1 MSSNAV
7 QCQKI
12 QVDASS
18 CRFLVPSSA
27 VECHIRP
34 QHRSTPGATQPAATV
49 SGLPGQAHA
58 MIRTVSS
65 ADDRSNIDDV
75 IAFAPSRGRFVGS
88 LVALPV
94 LGRARLQASPKP
106 CGVLDVRP
114 EWTQRWSV
122 TGRQARRPSGQ
133 AHRAWPSRRY
143 WWGQPPRRRVISRPI
158 SAPTPARSMAAL
170 GLPRLS
176 VHPRP
181 NRRGT
186 SSVCRPCTP

>member
-12 QVDASS
+12 QVNASS

-94 LGRARLQASPKP
+94 LGRARLGAGRAS
-106 CGVLDVRP
+106 GVDPAGV
-114 EWTQRWSV
+114 
-122 TGRQARRPSGQ
+122 GDGA
-133 AHRAWPSRRY
+133 A
-143 WWGQPPRRRVISRPI
+143 
-158 SAPTPARSMAAL
+158 SAPTLGPSPPRVAL
-170 GLPRLS
+170 ATLLVG
-176 VHPRP
+176 
-181 NRRGT
+181 
-186 SSVCRPCTP
+186 